1 MSDLLEKLK
10 ARKKEIINKKELEY
24 NINININKETKE
36 RTAFSRIEEIDNKKI
51 YYTKIFK
58 HLVKFR
64 IANKDNKLSLTFQKL
79 NNKKNYYLFNLFPL
93 KGDNKFLGIKYGWDK
108 LEKPFL
114 LRKDNKS
121 YVIKK
126 LYYLEFKFSKGSVK
140 CYIQS
145 LRTLLRKKEKGNTKY
160 YRFNLE
166 HIKRMENTVYKFY
179 SKKLKDTG
187 GIYKWIEKNQT
198 S

>member
-1 MSDLLEKLK
+1 MSELLEKLK

-24 NINININKETKE
+24 NENTNKVAKE
-36 RTAFSRIEEIDNKKI
+36 KTAFSKIEEIDNKKI

-58 HLVKFR
+58 HLIKFR
-64 IANKDNKLSLTFQKL
+64 ITSKDNKLSLTFQKL

-108 LEKPFL
+108 LEKPFFL
-114 LRKDNKS
+114 KKDNKS

-126 LYYLEFKFSKGSVK
+126 LYYLEFKFSKGSIK

-145 LRTLLRKKEKGNTKY
+145 LRTLLRKKDKESTKY

-179 SKKLKDTG
+179 SKKLKNTG
-187 GIYKWIEKNQT
+187 VIYKWIEKNQI

>member
-1 MSDLLEKLK
+1 MSDLLKKLK
-10 ARKKEIINKKELEY
+10 ARKKEIMSKKELKY
-24 NINININKETKE
+24 NGNINKEK
-36 RTAFSRIEEIDNKKI
+36 TAFSRIEEIDNKKI

-58 HLVKFR
+58 YLIKFR
-64 IANKDNKLSLTFQKL
+64 ITNKDNKLSLTFQNL
-79 NNKKNYYLFNLFPL
+79 NNNKSYYLFNLFSL

-108 LEKPFL
+108 LEKPLFL
-114 LRKDNKS
+114 KKDNKS

-126 LYYLEFKFSKGSVK
+126 LYYLEFKFSKGSIK

-145 LRTLLRKKEKGNTKY
+145 LRTLLRKRDKESTKY

-166 HIKRMENTVYKFY
+166 HIKKMENTVYKFY
-179 SKKLKDTG
+179 NKKLKDKG
-187 GIYKWIEKNQT
+187 IIYKWIEKNQI